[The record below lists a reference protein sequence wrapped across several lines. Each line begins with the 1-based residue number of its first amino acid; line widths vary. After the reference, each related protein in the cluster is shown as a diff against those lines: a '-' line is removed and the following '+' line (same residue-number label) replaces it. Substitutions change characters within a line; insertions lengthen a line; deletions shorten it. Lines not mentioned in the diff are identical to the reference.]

1 MIGVLVGVTVNIVV
15 TFELS
20 NGLNIGVVVA
30 VDVANG
36 GLVVFVTPLVYP
48 ATNTLSNTMVIM
60 NTTKIHFFIFIHSF
74 GENFPVIRDHP

>member
-15 TFELS
+15 AFEVS
-20 NGLNIGVVVA
+20 KGPNIGVVVA

-48 ATNTLSNTMVIM
+48 ATNTLANTMVIM

-74 GENFPVIRDHP
+74 GENFSVIRDHP